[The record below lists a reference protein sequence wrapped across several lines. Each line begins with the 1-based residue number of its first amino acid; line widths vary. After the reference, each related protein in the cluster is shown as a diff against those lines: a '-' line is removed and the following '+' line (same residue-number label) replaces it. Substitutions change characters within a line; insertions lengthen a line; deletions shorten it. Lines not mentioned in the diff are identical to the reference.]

1 MRDSW
6 LGSSVCV
13 CVHVALWLNIVKYVI
28 SWDNVFDKHQ
38 STYIIDIYIY
48 IDIFVYILCTYI
60 YFYRWWFETFLL
72 MFTQKLGE
80 ASNFD

>member
-1 MRDSW
+1 M
-6 LGSSVCV
+6 CV

-48 IDIFVYILCTYI
+48 ILIYLYTFSVHTY
-60 YFYRWWFETFLL
+60 TFTGGGLKP
-72 MFTQKLGE
+72 F
-80 ASNFD
+80 F

>member
-13 CVHVALWLNIVKYVI
+13 CVHVAIWLNMVKYVI
-28 SWDNVFDKHQ
+28 SWDNVLDKHQ

-48 IDIFVYILCTYI
+48 AYSVHTY
-60 YFYRWWFETFLL
+60 TFIGGGLKP
-72 MFTQKLGE
+72 F
-80 ASNFD
+80 F